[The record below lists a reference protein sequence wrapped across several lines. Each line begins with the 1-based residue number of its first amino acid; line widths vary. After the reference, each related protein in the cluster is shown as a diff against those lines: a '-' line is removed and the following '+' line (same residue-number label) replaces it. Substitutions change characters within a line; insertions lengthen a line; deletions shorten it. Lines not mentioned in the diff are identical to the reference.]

1 MKTVELSGGAVT
13 DRLAIQ
19 IDLLQEAFRT
29 LSTASTLK
37 DLAGRFVAIVRR
49 VQAGSDV
56 CLVHRTVGSEVWQ
69 DLSNPTTRHP
79 ADFLPL
85 PEGQT
90 GTVVSLNAASTEIYA
105 VLKLVDLSY
114 AGLIISSQTSGSPF
128 NDTDLL
134 SARLF
139 AHLFDNAY
147 QAMLSRRNEKGLIFS
162 LNHRVLQL
170 NSLIDTGIEVARL
183 DQGITP
189 EQMALQRAASLTNAS
204 RGIVTVTGAN
214 GQTQVYSFPAES
226 VAASPLIVTAQAGQH
241 RISSSFSFGGS
252 SYEFELHN
260 KESRTGPVP
269 FDETDQ
275 LLLDALARQVHASLE
290 NRYLHAQSLEKQKIE
305 QDMAVAASIQQRILP
320 TTLPLID
327 GYDVAGINIPSKAVG
342 GDYYDCIALP
352 DGRFALVIADV
363 SGKGVPA
370 ALLVSSLHAYLS
382 AYIESGKP
390 LRDLVGRL
398 NRVICQASTDD
409 KFITAYL
416 GILTPSTGEFESLN
430 AGHTS
435 TFLLR
440 ADGSVQELSTGG
452 VPLGMLDMDFPYQ
465 SETVTI
471 QPGDRLLLYTD
482 GVTEAMNENG
492 DLYDTYAPLK
502 DFIVQQRSEKAGGF
516 IHDLISDIKRFTG
529 KAEQNDDITAL
540 YLLRR

>member
-1 MKTVELSGGAVT
+1 MKQVEISESGLT
-13 DRLAIQ
+13 DRLAAQ

-37 DLAGRFVAIVRR
+37 DLTSRFIAIIRR
-49 VQAGSDV
+49 GQPGSDV
-56 CLVHRTVGSEVWQ
+56 SVVHRAVDSETWQ
-69 DLSNPTTRHP
+69 DPTSVTGRHP
-79 ADFLPL
+79 AGFLPL
-85 PEGQT
+85 PESRT
-90 GTVVSLNAASTEIYA
+90 GASAFLDPTSTEIRVA
-105 VLKLVDLSY
+105 FQLVDHSY
-114 AGLIISSQTSGSPF
+114 AGMIITPRTPEAQLSEG
-128 NDTDLL
+128 DLL
-134 SARLF
+134 SSRLF

-183 DQGITP
+183 NQEITP

-204 RGIVTVTGAN
+204 RGAVTVTTAN
-214 GQTQVYSFPAES
+214 GLMQVYSFPEGTGA
-226 VAASPLIVTAQAGQH
+226 VPPQLVTAPGGQQL
-241 RISSSFSFGGS
+241 ISSSFSFGGN
-252 SYEFELHN
+252 SYLFQLYD
-260 KESRTGPVP
+260 KESRSGPIA

-290 NRYLHAQSLEKQKIE
+290 NRYLHAQALEKQKIE
-305 QDMAVAASIQQRILP
+305 RDLAVAASIQQRILP
-320 TTLPLID
+320 TSLPAVE

-363 SGKGVPA
+363 SGKGIPA

-382 AYIESGKP
+382 AYIESGMP
-390 LRDLVGRL
+390 LRELAGRL
-398 NRVICQASTDD
+398 NRVICRASTDD

-416 GILTPSTGEFESLN
+416 GILTPATGELESLN

-435 TFLLR
+435 TLLLR
-440 ADGSVQELSTGG
+440 ADGSVQELGTGG
-452 VPLGMLDMDFPYQ
+452 VPLGMLDMDFPFQ
-465 SETVTI
+465 TERVNI
-471 QPGDRLLLYTD
+471 GPGDRLLLYTD
-482 GVTEAMNENG
+482 GVTEAMNEESE
-492 DLYDTYAPLK
+492 LYDTAHPLK
-502 DFIVQQRSEKAGGF
+502 DFFVRERSDRAGRF
-516 IHDLISDIKRFTG
+516 IHELIGDIKRFTG

>member
-1 MKTVELSGGAVT
+1 MKPFEISESGLT
-13 DRLAIQ
+13 DRLAVQ

-37 DLAGRFVAIVRR
+37 DLGGRFIAIVRR

-56 CLVHRTVGSEVWQ
+56 CLLHRSAGSDTWH
-69 DLSNPTTRHP
+69 DPTNAGVLHP
-79 ADFLPL
+79 ADFLPVPDERSGSIAVL
-85 PEGQT
+85 DPT
-90 GTVVSLNAASTEIYA
+90 STEIR
-105 VLKLVDLSY
+105 VILRLVDLSY
-114 AGLIISSQTSGSPF
+114 AGIIISSKLPGVQL
-128 NDTDLL
+128 TDADVL
-134 SARLF
+134 SSRLF

-183 DQGITP
+183 NQDITP
-189 EQMALQRAASLTNAS
+189 EQMALQRAAMLTNAS
-204 RGIVTVTGAN
+204 RGMVTVAAAN
-214 GQTQVYSFPAES
+214 GQMQVYSFPEGS
-226 VAASPLIVTAQAGQH
+226 AAATAPVMTVQAGQH
-241 RISSSFSFGGS
+241 HIISSISFGGN
-252 SYEFELHN
+252 SYLFELFN
-260 KESRTGPVP
+260 KESRSGPVA

-290 NRYLHAQSLEKQKIE
+290 NRYLHAQALEKQKIE
-305 QDMAVAASIQQRILP
+305 QDIAVAASIQQRILP
-320 TTLPLID
+320 TSLPGIE

-352 DGRFALVIADV
+352 DGRYALVIADV

-382 AYIESGKP
+382 AYIESGMP
-390 LRDLVGRL
+390 LRDLAVRL
-398 NRVICQASTDD
+398 NRVICHASTDD

-416 GILTPSTGEFESLN
+416 GILVPTTGEFESLN

-440 ADGSVQELSTGG
+440 ADGSVHELSTGG
-452 VPLGMLDMDFPYQ
+452 VPLGMLDMDFPFQ
-465 SETVTI
+465 TETVTI

-492 DLYDTYAPLK
+492 DLYDTAFPLK
-502 DFIVQQRSEKAGGF
+502 DLVVTQRSDKAGSF
-516 IHDLISDIKRFTG
+516 IHELIGDIKRFTG